1 MGSLGLRAPLHRPSR
16 TRQLL
21 AVRILQLLIN
31 VGYVSTIG
39 ITSGDS
45 GRWTYESIE
54 MAAALGGRVILPK
67 LTCQSSDTDTATAA
81 TLTLINFAFYLTRF
95 DPIIHPVV
103 GPGRIKQLLRLLV
116 RIVIDLFIGALWCSA
131 FAASFHRKTINF
143 QKLFAP
149 PPYKTWTPA
158 VIFTL
163 IECGLLFASA
173 SIILAEYYS
182 SPPQHTPARILEG
195 GGYSY
200 SNNEVPIELTERGNG
215 STFGASIIRQG

>member
-31 VGYVSTIG
+31 VGYVLTIG

-54 MAAALGGRVILPK
+54 MAAALG
-67 LTCQSSDTDTATAA
+67 ATAA

-103 GPGRIKQLLRLLV
+103 GPGRIKQLLRLLI

-158 VIFTL
+158 VIFTVT
-163 IECGLLFASA
+163 ECGLLFASA
-173 SIILAEYYS
+173 SIILAEYYR
-182 SPPQHTPARILEG
+182 SPPQHIPARIVEG
-195 GGYSY
+195 GGYSH
-200 SNNEVPIELTERGNG
+200 SNNEVPIELVERGTG
-215 STFGASIIRQG
+215 RTFGASIIRQG